1 MKPVSKEY
9 VVIKN
14 NQNEYFWSNNI
25 VNHFAPDIL
34 DANRY
39 DAKYVNHHPVE
50 FETLMS
56 RYDDMQPKT
65 MLIEVTITEVE
76 KEDV

>member
-1 MKPVSKEY
+1 MKPVSRKY

-14 NQNEYFWSNNI
+14 KHNEFFWSDNI
-25 VNHFAPDIL
+25 VNHFTPDIL

-39 DAKYVNHHPVE
+39 DAKYANHHPVK
-50 FETLMS
+50 FDTLMS

-65 MLIEVTITEVE
+65 MLIEVTITEVK
-76 KEDV
+76 KEDI